1 MPEIREIGHQP
12 VALAR
17 TLGLGSIILLGVGA
31 LLGGGIFTLLGPAAG
46 IAGPGLFLSMLLGAG
61 LAFLN
66 LQMYIALGT
75 TFPEAGGG
83 YLWVR
88 KGLGDFQGFL
98 AGWLSWFAHGAAAG
112 LYALSFG
119 YYAYETY
126 KLFGGQLAINI
137 LSIEKIAGVAVV
149 IIFGYINWKGA
160 KSSRTTGNIVDGIL
174 VGILLLFIGSGI
186 FKILSE
192 PTQSFSQYSPLLPN
206 GFLGIIGAAA
216 LFYIAF
222 EGSEIQVQTGEE
234 TKNPETTLKSGL
246 IWSWAIVSALYLLV
260 SLIIIG
266 ATRDGG
272 PIWEVLGRWGEGA
285 IVKSAQGFMPLGTFL
300 MLIGGLLANLGA
312 LNATIYSCSRVAF
325 ALARDKNV
333 WSHLA
338 NIHLKNLSPH
348 IAVIF
353 SAVLIALMVIF
364 LPLLDVAALA
374 SLLFILLFLQLNIAG
389 IKIHYKWPN
398 TQWAYKV
405 PLFPL
410 LPLIAIIAY
419 ALLALT
425 MLKINLNAWVI
436 SIFWLLLGLINY
448 LSYAKTQSRE
458 DFEKEIV
465 YEESVRV
472 GPKTGRRILMPI
484 APELTLEELKNL
496 SEIAF
501 ALASNLGGEIIAIK
515 VHQVPQPLALL
526 DGATMTHDRQIFQN
540 LKEWVAEFN
549 EKMPGRKKDVNLH
562 NFLLVGRDI
571 VETILD
577 VIKME
582 DCDLLL
588 LNWEGYT
595 KTKGTIFGSKIDR
608 ILRESKCDLLVVKN
622 PRPITSLMMAAH
634 PAGDSPYLKLMGEI
648 FLALKNYY
656 KPKTELISILGA
668 ETPLYLKPDPQILL
682 KPLGLKK
689 KDYDEVEF
697 FKAKS
702 VVTAIIDEAKTK
714 EASLIIIGAS
724 RPKILGEIR
733 FGNIPELLAKHLDT
747 SLMIVRGHQ
756 GIAEALWEKLIKKIS
771 GAALTTEKE

>member
-1 MPEIREIGHQP
+1 MSEITEIGHKP

-17 TLGLGSIILLGVGA
+17 TLGPGSIILLGIGA

-46 IAGPGLFLSMLLGAG
+46 LAGPGLFLSMLLGAI
-61 LAFLN
+61 LALLN

-126 KLFGGQLAINI
+126 KLFGGELAVNI
-137 LSIEKIAGVAVV
+137 LSIEKIAGAAVV

-160 KSSRTTGNIVDGIL
+160 RESRATGNIVDGIL
-174 VGILLLFIGSGI
+174 VGILIFFIGSGA
-186 FKILSE
+186 FKIFSE
-192 PTQSFSQYSPLLPN
+192 PAQSFSQYSPLLPN
-206 GFLGIIGAAA
+206 GFLGVLSAAA

-234 TKNPETTLKSGL
+234 TKDPKKTLKTGL
-246 IWSWAIVSALYLLV
+246 FWSWAIVSSLYVLV
-260 SLIIIG
+260 SLVIIG
-266 ATRDGG
+266 ATRNGD
-272 PIWEVLGRWGEGA
+272 PAWKVLGQWGEGA

-338 NIHLKNLSPH
+338 DIHLKNLSPH
-348 IAVIF
+348 LAVIF
-353 SAVLIALMVIF
+353 STVLIALMVIF
-364 LPLLDVAALA
+364 IPLLDVAALA

-410 LPLIAIIAY
+410 LPLIAIAAY

-425 MLKINLNAWVI
+425 MLKINLNAWII
-436 SIFWLLLGLINY
+436 SAFWLLLGLINY
-448 LSYAKTQSRE
+448 LSYAKTQGRE

-501 ALASNLGGEIIAIK
+501 ALASNLGGEIIAVKI
-515 VHQVPQPLALL
+515 HEIPQPLTLL

-540 LKEWVAEFN
+540 LKEWVTEFN
-549 EKMPGRKKDVNLH
+549 AKNPNREKDVNLH
-562 NFLLVGRDI
+562 NLLLVGRDI

-582 DCDLLL
+582 DCDLLI

-595 KTKGTIFGSKIDR
+595 KTKGTILGSKIDR

-622 PRPITSLMMAAH
+622 PRPITSLMLAIH
-634 PAGDSPYLKLMGEI
+634 PAGDSPYLKLMGEL
-648 FLALKNYY
+648 FTALRNYY
-656 KPKTELISILGA
+656 NPKTELASILA
-668 ETPLYLKPDPQILL
+668 ADTPFYLKPDPQILL
-682 KPLGLKK
+682 KPLGLKR
-689 KDYDEVEF
+689 KDFDEVEF

-702 VVTAIIDEAKTK
+702 VVTALIDETKTK
-714 EASLIIIGAS
+714 EVNLVIIGAS

-733 FGNIPELLAKHLDT
+733 FGSIPELLAKHLHT

-756 GIAEALWEKLIKKIS
+756 GIAEALLDKLIS
-771 GAALTTEKE
+771 RGASKAEKE